1 MKCERRKN
9 MNDSIASTSNKN
21 KRPVK
26 ISQTIV
32 YILLT
37 LFALICLFPIAWVL
51 FASFK
56 DNTSLLTKPW
66 ELPNPIQFQNY
77 TVAWVS
83 GKIGHYFV
91 NSLVVSGATL
101 LLNLIFSSMAAYAI
115 SRMKWKLSKVVM
127 NIFLLGM
134 MVPIHATL
142 IPLYLIFSK
151 IGLINS
157 MIGLIIPYMVFAFP
171 TTIYILSS
179 FFSSLPRDI
188 EEAAVIDGC
197 TLWDVFLK
205 IILPISTPGLFT
217 VSIFGFVASW
227 NELLVAMIFTTGDNA
242 KTLPVG
248 LTNFVGTYSTNY
260 APMLAAIV
268 LAMIPTILIYCM
280 FSNKIIGGMTAGA
293 VKG

>member
-1 MKCERRKN
+1 
-9 MNDSIASTSNKN
+9 MNDTAFHKS
-21 KRPVK
+21 PVK
-26 ISQTIV
+26 IRLAII
-32 YILLT
+32 YLLLT
-37 LFALICLFPIAWVL
+37 LLAILFLFPIVWVV

-56 DNTSLLTKPW
+56 DNPSLLTQPW
-66 ELPNPIQFQNY
+66 ALPNPVQFQNY
-77 TVAWVS
+77 TTAWVS
-83 GKIGHYFV
+83 GKIGQYFV
-91 NSLVVSGATL
+91 HSLIVSGATL
-101 LLNLIFSSMAAYAI
+101 LLNLLFSSMGAYAI
-115 SRMKWKLSKVVM
+115 SRMKWKLSKTVM
-127 NIFLLGM
+127 NIFLIGM

-157 MIGLIIPYMVFAFP
+157 FMGLIIPYMVFAFP
-171 TTIYILSS
+171 TTIYILSN

-197 TLWDVFLK
+197 GLWKVFWG

-227 NELLVAMIFTTGDNA
+227 NELLVAMIFTTGDNV

-248 LTNFVGTYSTNY
+248 LSNFVGTYSTNY

-268 LAMIPTILIYCM
+268 LAMFPTILIYCM